1 MTWRNI
7 IYTGCNVYIYIYDE
21 VPTSKLINISRDCYL
36 TPSEL
41 FFSYISSEYKLHI
54 VLDQHAKLDFY
65 SAD

>member
-1 MTWRNI
+1 M
-7 IYTGCNVYIYIYDE
+7 YIYIYDE